1 MCTHGKETK
10 KVNKQKKQN
19 GQKTMGK
26 RFKVKKKKK
35 QVLQQKVLNKETGV
49 LVGNKKEDMKL
60 IID

>member
-1 MCTHGKETK
+1 
-10 KVNKQKKQN
+10 
-19 GQKTMGK
+19 MGK